1 MVISAPAGFTRAKE
15 KIDMLAMLCS
25 KPEVTKAKM
34 HQNIIMSFPDS
45 DFIFMLHHV
54 ARQTKVLHKTALQ
67 NISMVEREIFESVEL
82 AMKDAVDP
90 LNKPVFAN
98 MKASIIEPIKLP
110 SQQKIQRAK
119 EFVTVMFLV
128 YIPTDMVKL
137 FPVKS
142 SPPDIMTRLRATPKA
157 SPMKIFTPG
166 TWLSVNMA
174 PKEKSNKTPK
184 PMNMPASRVSVKYLA
199 G

>member
-1 MVISAPAGFTRAKE
+1 MVISAPAGFMRAKE

-54 ARQTKVLHKTALQ
+54 ALQ

>member
-1 MVISAPAGFTRAKE
+1 MRAKE

-67 NISMVEREIFESVEL
+67 NISVVEREIFESVEL
-82 AMKDAVDP
+82 AMNDAVDP

-98 MKASIIEPIKLP
+98 MKASITEPIKLP
-110 SQQKIQRAK
+110 SQQKIQRVK

-128 YIPTDMVKL
+128 YIPTDIVKL

>member
-1 MVISAPAGFTRAKE
+1 M
-15 KIDMLAMLCS
+15 
-25 KPEVTKAKM
+25 TKAKM